1 MLTVLDRLSLPGSPE
16 QPNEDAFGLAGDWA
30 WILDGSVPPGHPPIM
45 GEDSDAVWLVR
56 FAGEQFAELALDAA
70 DGRALIARVI
80 GEARATFLAK
90 APKERRDPLTWPA
103 AALTLVRAA
112 GSTPGRWPTR
122 SPSCAAPTAG
132 CPP

>member
-56 FAGEQFAELALDAA
+56 LASSS
-70 DGRALIARVI
+70 RS
-80 GEARATFLAK
+80 
-90 APKERRDPLTWPA
+90 WP
-103 AALTLVRAA
+103 
-112 GSTPGRWPTR
+112 STPRMGGR
-122 SPSCAAPTAG
+122 
-132 CPP
+132 